1 MTITPNHILMRDL
14 ARARQA
20 TLHAAAVG
28 IPTGSRSATP
38 MRVRVGH
45 LLITL
50 GAALSGER
58 HDPRP
63 RRTAAGR
70 PA

>member
-1 MTITPNHILMRDL
+1 MAIAPNHILLHHL

-20 TLHAAAVG
+20 TLHAAASG
-28 IPTGSRSATP
+28 STGRRSATS

-45 LLITL
+45 LLIGL
-50 GAALSGER
+50 GAAISGEQR
-58 HDPRP
+58 DARP